1 MIEKNL
7 PLYGYN
13 LSVSCQDRAND
24 EIYVL
29 QKDTMF
35 ECCETQNKSF
45 QPYEFE
51 TKTRCWSFIKVD
63 GELYFV
69 HTSDYESITFFN
81 MKTRTKSEFVFKGIT
96 ILDVYCPRYVELTIN
111 KADRVTFDNGISSN
125 GDEDELDF
133 YSFMKEENKEYR
145 KGESKYT
152 DFFFISGFQRSSG
165 HEAIYLIDLSKYP
178 DIKIIDQKVT
188 KVPYLPLDKSIILV
202 YNGNSIDYSIVCLKN
217 NNIMD
222 LHDEGF
228 IRVYDKA
235 KKIENKECKFLILD
249 VITNIDECL
258 FNNSKKCYSL
268 NYTKTVTEESGIN
281 IEFHVLTYQVG
292 DKKFYVQI
300 SNNKNFSLWMITNKT
315 TIKSGKINELDYEFV
330 MNYLYK

>member
-1 MIEKNL
+1 MDRRVQLGDLARSKRLANRQSLVNLAYESGVSMATITKIEKGL
-7 PLYGYN
+7 P
-13 LSVSCQDRAND
+13 VKD
-24 EIYVL
+24 ETLGKVLLRLGMMDALKLFREAYVL
-29 QKDTMF
+29 
-35 ECCETQNKSF
+35 
-45 QPYEFE
+45 
-51 TKTRCWSFIKVD
+51 
-63 GELYFV
+63 
-69 HTSDYESITFFN
+69 
-81 MKTRTKSEFVFKGIT
+81 
-96 ILDVYCPRYVELTIN
+96 
-111 KADRVTFDNGISSN
+111 
-125 GDEDELDF
+125 
-133 YSFMKEENKEYR
+133 KEYR